1 VFDPGHTAHDRRG
14 PDPDWLLVARRGR
27 EKLHY
32 LNAAPI
38 SDIAER
44 WISSYD
50 QPRVEALADLRN
62 ALEETEVEAPSFVY
76 TTYIRAT
83 PERLWQGLTDPA
95 FTRRYWQTD
104 RSWVRAPPAPP
115 AVIRYI
121 RCCPWTDA
129 GGIACR
135 QIGLPGQ
142 HLPSQISRQRG
153 PARTR
158 LRFQLTPRPRCGD
171 PQAKTHP
178 RPIGT
183 APAGQ
188 QAFPI
193 RPSKGPE
200 PLKGKRPTAAPFQE
214 VTVTRERSS
223 EPQDRRVPDRS
234 DPLHGRRRTA
244 RLKGSDH
251 GCECGPG

>member
-1 VFDPGHTAHDRRG
+1 MFSARAYIQPSRSPLIQAAARLRDMTGSLLDPGGPRPSGVHRLLLRPDDPVHARARAGTGHLQRLQRLLVLGQAIVRG
-14 PDPDWLLVARRGR
+14 PAPRSARGDLAMVKRGPVRGPSHPCEQCNQGHRRHGSVVSVQVA
-27 EKLHY
+27 H
-32 LNAAPI
+32 
-38 SDIAER
+38 
-44 WISSYD
+44 
-50 QPRVEALADLRN
+50 
-62 ALEETEVEAPSFVY
+62 
-76 TTYIRAT
+76 
-83 PERLWQGLTDPA
+83 PERRAVLLII
-95 FTRRYWQTD
+95 R
-104 RSWVRAPPAPP
+104 RSWVRAPPAPS

-121 RCCPWTDA
+121 RCRPWTDA
-129 GGIACR
+129 GGIAYR

-200 PLKGKRPTAAPFQE
+200 PLKGKG
-214 VTVTRERSS
+214 
-223 EPQDRRVPDRS
+223 PQRR
-234 DPLHGRRRTA
+234 HFRR
-244 RLKGSDH
+244 
-251 GCECGPG
+251 

>member
-1 VFDPGHTAHDRRG
+1 MFSARAYIQPSRSPLIQAAARLRDMTGSLLDPGGPRPSGVHRLLLRPDDPVHARARAGTGHLQRLQRLLVLGQAIVRG
-14 PDPDWLLVARRGR
+14 PAPRSARGDLAMVKRGPVRGPSHPCEQCNQGHRRHGSVISVQVA
-27 EKLHY
+27 H
-32 LNAAPI
+32 
-38 SDIAER
+38 
-44 WISSYD
+44 
-50 QPRVEALADLRN
+50 
-62 ALEETEVEAPSFVY
+62 
-76 TTYIRAT
+76 
-83 PERLWQGLTDPA
+83 PERCAVLLII
-95 FTRRYWQTD
+95 R

-121 RCCPWTDA
+121 RCRPWTDA
-129 GGIACR
+129 GGIAYR

-214 VTVTRERSS
+214 
-223 EPQDRRVPDRS
+223 
-234 DPLHGRRRTA
+234 
-244 RLKGSDH
+244 
-251 GCECGPG
+251 

>member
-1 VFDPGHTAHDRRG
+1 MAAWRAADGPKAEPAADAGCYGGLRPRISPAASRG
-14 PDPDWLLVARRGR
+14 PVRGPSHRCKQCNQGHLWHDSVVSVQLVRTMHGAVV
-27 EKLHY
+27 L
-32 LNAAPI
+32 I
-38 SDIAER
+38 
-44 WISSYD
+44 
-50 QPRVEALADLRN
+50 
-62 ALEETEVEAPSFVY
+62 
-76 TTYIRAT
+76 IR
-83 PERLWQGLTDPA
+83 
-95 FTRRYWQTD
+95 

-115 AVIRYI
+115 VAIRYI
-121 RCCPWTDA
+121 RCRPWTDP

-135 QIGLPGQ
+135 QIGLAGQ
-142 HLPSQISRQRG
+142 YLPSQISRQRG

-214 VTVTRERSS
+214 
-223 EPQDRRVPDRS
+223 
-234 DPLHGRRRTA
+234 
-244 RLKGSDH
+244 
-251 GCECGPG
+251 